1 MYISRVI
8 FNKIVRLVVIW
19 NNIQRFMP
27 YQTFSIDKTL
37 LNSIFPITVPL
48 GKYKLKP
55 INSFMRIFFQISPQL
70 TKKAQEWVY
79 FYQSRILLL
88 SLNTIYSLLLFF
100 FRWFSVFI
108 CMLLER
114 PPMISRNMCLSWR
127 PCPQLSFCYKW
138 QAKTRDKVA

>member
-1 MYISRVI
+1 MV
-8 FNKIVRLVVIW
+8 
-19 NNIQRFMP
+19 
-27 YQTFSIDKTL
+27 
-37 LNSIFPITVPL
+37 
-48 GKYKLKP
+48 
-55 INSFMRIFFQISPQL
+55 QIPSQL
-70 TKKAQEWVY
+70 TKKGHEWIY
-79 FYQSRILLL
+79 SYQSRILLL

-138 QAKTRDKVA
+138 QAKTRDKVTLGTRLLNMFEIWTQSTEIFMFLHFKKPIKLICKKVYQFFFSENVTEVC